1 MTSRLTLRELAAESL
16 GRLLLRG
23 ALSLAV
29 VAPWVAVAGWPAQ
42 ERALTPKGA
51 LELSLVALALY
62 ALGPALWP
70 ALRPL
75 QARLSW
81 RKVLAAERTTL
92 CLALGGAA
100 LGPLL
105 PAAAP
110 AAGVALLLHA
120 IVKLYNRALQAG
132 RSPSLVFVGSFAG
145 LIALGALALLLP
157 AATPPESPISPLD
170 ALFTATSAV
179 CVTGLVVR
187 DTATEFTRFGQSV
200 ILALIQLGGLGIV
213 FFAAFLGLV
222 MGSSLSVRATQ
233 SFRQAAR
240 VDVHSAVAI
249 RRVVVFMAVFIF
261 TVEAVG
267 ALGLY
272 LGWPAAWTSAHGMT
286 APADRL
292 FHSVFF
298 AVSAFCNAGFATTS
312 DSLEGLRLH
321 WTSHIVVAGLIVLGG
336 LGFPVV
342 VNLRDAL
349 LDRLRARR
357 KGRETIPAKVR
368 LHVKLALWTT
378 LLVYLAGLVGVLLGR
393 VLQRDV
399 AFTDALLDAHFAS
412 ITARTA
418 GFDTVAPAEMGPLAR
433 FVLVF
438 QMFIGGSPGSTA
450 GGVKTIV
457 FAVMMLTVWATML
470 GRSTTQV
477 FGRTLPESVVRQA
490 AALIVLG
497 LGAVTLVASV
507 LVATDGA
514 RHSLEE
520 LLFEAVSATGT
531 VGLTLGV
538 TSDLSAP
545 GRVAVIVGMFLG
557 RIGPLAVAVAL
568 AEVARRR
575 RAAYAYPTEDVLL
588 S

>member
-1 MTSRLTLRELAAESL
+1 EDRLI
-16 GRLLLRG
+16 
-23 ALSLAV
+23 
-29 VAPWVAVAGWPAQ
+29 AP
-42 ERALTPKGA
+42 RTA
-51 LELSLVALALY
+51 LELSWAALVLY

-70 ALRPL
+70 ALTPFHATL
-75 QARLSW
+75 PW
-81 RKVLAAERTTL
+81 RRAVAQERVTLA
-92 CLALGGAA
+92 LALGGAA
-100 LGPLL
+100 LGTLH

-145 LIALGALALLLP
+145 LIALGALALSLP
-157 AATPPESPISPLD
+157 AATPADDPLTPLD

-179 CVTGLVVR
+179 CVTGLIVR

-233 SFRQAAR
+233 SFRQAGR
-240 VDVHSAVAI
+240 TDVHSSVAI
-249 RRVVVFMAVFIF
+249 RRVVVFMAGFIF
-261 TVEAVG
+261 AVEAAG
-267 ALGLY
+267 ALALF
-272 LGWPAAWTSAHGMT
+272 LGWPREWTVANGMDG
-286 APADRL
+286 PADKL

-298 AVSAFCNAGFATTS
+298 AVSAFCNAGFATTT

-342 VNLRDAL
+342 VNLRDVL
-349 LDRLRARR
+349 LDRWRARR
-357 KGRETIPAKVR
+357 RRREVVPVKVR

-378 LLVYLAGLVGVLLGR
+378 LLVYLAGVVGVLLGR
-393 VLQRDV
+393 TLQRDV
-399 AFTDALLDAHFAS
+399 SFPHALLDAHFAS

-418 GFDTVAPAEMGPLAR
+418 GFDTVPPAEMGPLAR
-433 FVLVF
+433 FVLIF

-457 FAVMMLTVWATML
+457 FSVMMLTVWATML
-470 GRSTTQV
+470 GKSSTQV
-477 FGRTLPESVVRQA
+477 FGRALAETVVRQA

-497 LGAVTLVASV
+497 LATVTLVASV

-531 VGLTLGV
+531 VGLSLGV
-538 TSDLSAP
+538 TADLSAP
-545 GRVAVIVGMFLG
+545 GRVAVIAGMFLG
-557 RIGPLAVAVAL
+557 RVGPLAVAVAL